1 MFYGVVC
8 NTHLSGVVAMH
19 WCLWLRMAH
28 FGQCEPKYN
37 ARLAIMVQGTEFCLG
52 CGGNNELQNCCAY
65 VESAIQTNW
74 FAFAWHPYQGK
85 MTICP
90 ASGFGF

>member
-1 MFYGVVC
+1 
-8 NTHLSGVVAMH
+8 MH
-19 WCLWLRMAH
+19 RRLGLRMAH

-37 ARLAIMVQGTEFCLG
+37 ARLAIMVQGAEFCLG
-52 CGGNNELQNCCAY
+52 GEGDDKSQNCCAY

-74 FAFAWHPYQGK
+74 FAFAWHPSQEE
-85 MTICP
+85 MTTCP